1 MFGDESSSPRAVVG
15 RILGAATLLAAGL
28 LFVMLASTGHI
39 AWQLVTLVG
48 VLWAAW
54 GFIGG
59 LFSHVIEPAARF
71 LANQLTGN
79 VSLPEYDDDIVIQ
92 TARLERLLEQVS
104 RPHHEILI
112 GIRLAEIYRTH
123 QKDPSKSDAL
133 LARLRAK
140 YPEAPELA
148 HADPG

>member
-1 MFGDESSSPRAVVG
+1 MFGDESSGPRAVVG

-28 LFVMLASTGHI
+28 LLVVLASTGHI

-48 VLWAAW
+48 LLWAAW

-59 LFSHVIEPAARF
+59 LFGHVIEPAARF
-71 LANQLTGN
+71 LANQITGN
-79 VSLPEYDDDIVIQ
+79 VSLPAYDDDIVIQ
-92 TARLERLLEQVS
+92 TARLERLLDQVS

-140 YPEAPELA
+140 YPEAPELELA
-148 HADPG
+148 EPG

>member
-1 MFGDESSSPRAVVG
+1 MFGDESSGPRAVVG

-28 LFVMLASTGHI
+28 LLVMLASTGHI
-39 AWQLVTLVG
+39 SWQLVTLVG

-59 LFSHVIEPAARF
+59 LFNHVIDPAARF

-79 VSLPEYDDDIVIQ
+79 VSLPKYDDDIVMQ

-104 RPHHEILI
+104 KPHHEILI

-123 QKDPSKSDAL
+123 QQDPSKSDAL

-148 HADPG
+148 LADPG